1 VSTKLHDVPHSVP
14 AAHQV
19 VELAHASELFDAVA
33 LLCVKYGARIGFNAE
48 FPPGAQAEFERMFA
62 ARNVRT
68 HVQRSP
74 GRSVL
79 VCEGPL
85 S

>member
-1 VSTKLHDVPHSVP
+1 VSVP
-14 AAHQV
+14 AADQV
-19 VELAHASELFDAVA
+19 VEMHSTSELFDAVA

-48 FPPGAQAEFERMFA
+48 FPPGAQAEFEKMFRVRGVRM
-62 ARNVRT
+62 
-68 HVQRSP
+68 HVQKSP
-74 GRSVL
+74 GRSVM